1 MDIQKKLS
9 DYISTEL
16 DYWDFSGA
24 VKITQKG
31 KTLLETY
38 RGYANREFG
47 IRNDG
52 NTRFCV
58 ASVTKQFTGFA
69 IMLLYDRGMVQLN
82 EKANRYLP
90 SNMQLPVFKSCPTQN
105 HWTSTVWEMH
115 FRQSCTA
122 GSRRT
127 PAAWKK
133 YICRRRSLRNTRE
146 LIFPARSRLSRKMGS
161 CIWFVS
167 TRIFTLSCTVWVSIS
182 SKDGMKNSN
191 IFIHCFRKMP
201 QSPLSGDMSG

>member
-31 KTLLETY
+31 KTLFETY

-47 IRNDG
+47 IRNDR

-58 ASVTKQFTGFA
+58 ASVSKQFTGFA
-69 IMLLYDRGMVQLN
+69 VMLLYDRGMVQLN

-90 SNMQLPVFKSCPTQN
+90 SNMQLPTDITIHHLLS
-105 HWTSTVWEMH
+105 HTSGLH
-115 FRQSCTA
+115 NN
-122 GSRRT
+122 
-127 PAAWKK
+127 
-133 YICRRRSLRNTRE
+133 YN
-146 LIFPARSRLSRKMGS
+146 
-161 CIWFVS
+161 
-167 TRIFTLSCTVWVSIS
+167 
-182 SKDGMKNSN
+182 
-191 IFIHCFRKMP
+191 
-201 QSPLSGDMSG
+201 